1 MYWLIENQT
10 KINHLCQIKHKEA
23 YVEIIP
29 TSPFLHPVENSIC
42 AIYIR
47 PLTDTKGYII
57 PISHSETINL
67 DIEEG
72 IKVLNSI
79 ENIYIR
85 DKKET

>member
-10 KINHLCQIKHKEA
+10 KIDHLCQIKHKEA

-42 AIYIR
+42 AIYIK

-57 PISHSETINL
+57 PINHKYHLTVYYNPSHPL
-67 DIEEG
+67 
-72 IKVLNSI
+72 LR
-79 ENIYIR
+79 IYQN
-85 DKKET
+85 